1 MIHPSKLASCLAK
14 ALFLQKEKEKGYW
27 EAMVLTTKI
36 AIIDDHQLF
45 REGVKRILEFER
57 TFEVVAEGD
66 DGSEALAIVEKYKP
80 DVVIMDINMPHMN
93 GVEATRT
100 LVEKYPQTKVIILS
114 IHDDE
119 NYVMHALQTG
129 ARGYLLKEM
138 DADALIEAVRVV
150 ADGGSYLHPK
160 VTHSL
165 VREYRRLVETE
176 EKENAGSGG
185 TTYLH
190 MIEVRRPLHLLT
202 RRECEVLQMLADG
215 KSNRGIGEGL
225 FISEKTVKNH
235 VSNILQKMNVNDRT
249 QAVVVAIKNGWVEV
263 K

>member
-1 MIHPSKLASCLAK
+1 M
-14 ALFLQKEKEKGYW
+14 
-27 EAMVLTTKI
+27 TTKI

-66 DGSEALAIVEKYKP
+66 DGSDALRIVEEHKP
-80 DVVIMDINMPHMN
+80 DVVIMDINMPHLN
-93 GVEATRT
+93 GVEATRE
-100 LVEKYPQTKVIILS
+100 LVEEFPETKVIILS

-119 NYVMHALQTG
+119 NYVTHALQTG
-129 ARGYLLKEM
+129 AQGYLLKEM

-150 ADGGSYLHPK
+150 AEGGSYLHPR

-165 VREYRRLVETE
+165 VNEYRRLAMS
-176 EKENAGSGG
+176 KAGSRSGSGG
-185 TTYLH
+185 YYVA
-190 MIEVRRPLHLLT
+190 EVRRPLHLLT

-215 KSNRGIGEGL
+215 KSNRAIGEAL

-263 K
+263 R